1 MMMYL
6 HLIGGLLLLLI
17 AGDLLVRGAIALA
30 TRLGI
35 PPLIIGLTIV
45 SFGTSAPELI
55 ISLKAAFSGAG
66 GIAIGNV
73 VGSNITNIL
82 LVLGMPA
89 LIRVTQCSENGT
101 RSSTVFMIAISI
113 VFMALCWQG
122 VLDVTAGVILLAL
135 LAFFLSWTVWTSRKQ
150 KGEPCDL
157 VDDDMLEEAPS
168 NLGLAILF
176 TVIGIIGLPIGGSF
190 TIDGATEIARDWGV
204 SEATIGLT
212 VVALGTSLPELVTTL
227 VAAIRNQGAMAI
239 GNVVGS
245 NIFNIL
251 AIMGLTATIIPIT
264 VPQEMIDFDLWIML
278 ASSALLLPIALLRM
292 DITRLR
298 GIAMLVAYA
307 AYIAF
312 VFEVG
317 ELPEL
322 DLDLDIDF

>member
-6 HLIGGLLLLLI
+6 HLVGGLLLLLI

-55 ISLKAAFSGAG
+55 ISLKAAFTDAP

-113 VFMALCWQG
+113 VFTALCWQG
-122 VLDVTAGVILLAL
+122 VLDITAGVILLAL

-157 VDDDMLEEAPS
+157 MDDDMLEEAPS
-168 NLGLAILF
+168 SLGLAILF
-176 TVIGIIGLPIGGSF
+176 TVVGIIGLPIGGSF
-190 TIDGATEIARDWGV
+190 TIDGATGIARTWGV

-227 VAAIRNQGAMAI
+227 VAAIRNQGAVAI

-251 AIMGLTATIIPIT
+251 AIMGLTATIIPIQ
-264 VPQEMIDFDLWIML
+264 VPNEVIHFDLWIML
-278 ASSALLLPIALLRM
+278 ASSALMLPIALLRM
-292 DITRLR
+292 DITRMR
-298 GIAMLVAYA
+298 GVFMLIAYA
-307 AYIAF
+307 AYIAI

-317 ELPEL
+317 ELPDM
-322 DLDLDIDF
+322 DLGINF

>member
-6 HLIGGLLLLLI
+6 HLVGGLLLLLI

-55 ISLKAAFSGAG
+55 ISLKAAFTDAP

-113 VFMALCWQG
+113 VFTALCWQG
-122 VLDVTAGVILLAL
+122 VLDITAGVILLAL

-157 VDDDMLEEAPS
+157 MDDDMLDEAPS
-168 NLGLAILF
+168 SLGLAILF
-176 TVIGIIGLPIGGSF
+176 TVVGIIGLPIGGSF
-190 TIDGATEIARDWGV
+190 TIDGATDIARSWGV

-227 VAAIRNQGAMAI
+227 VAAIRNQGAVAI

-251 AIMGLTATIIPIT
+251 AIMGLTATIIPIQ
-264 VPQEMIDFDLWIML
+264 VPDEIIHFDLWIML
-278 ASSALLLPIALLRM
+278 ASSALMLPIALLRM
-292 DITRLR
+292 DITRMR
-298 GIAMLVAYA
+298 GVFMLIAYA
-307 AYIAF
+307 AYIAI

-317 ELPEL
+317 ELPDM
-322 DLDLDIDF
+322 DLGINF

>member
-6 HLIGGLLLLLI
+6 HLIGGLILLLI

-55 ISLKAAFSGAG
+55 ISLKAAFNGAA

-73 VGSNITNIL
+73 VGSNITNVL
-82 LVLGMPA
+82 LVLGIPA
-89 LIRVTQCSENGT
+89 LIRVTQCAENGT
-101 RSSTVFMIAISI
+101 RSSTVFMMAVSI
-113 VFMALCWQG
+113 IFIALCWQG
-122 VLDVTAGVILLAL
+122 VLGLTAGIILLAL

-157 VDDDMLEEAPS
+157 LDDGMLEEAPS
-168 NLGLAILF
+168 NLGLALLF
-176 TVIGIIGLPIGGSF
+176 IVIGIIGLPLGGHL
-190 TIDGATEIARDWGV
+190 TIEGATVIARSWGV
-204 SEATIGLT
+204 SETAIGLT

-227 VAAIRNQGAMAI
+227 VAAIRNHSAVAI

-251 AIMGLTATIIPIT
+251 AIMGLTATIIPIP
-264 VPQEMIDFDLWIML
+264 VPAEIVGFDLWVML
-278 ASSALLLPIALLRM
+278 ASSALMLPVALWRM
-292 DITRLR
+292 RITRIR
-298 GIAMLVAYA
+298 GVAMLVAYV
-307 AYIAF
+307 AYIAL
-312 VFEVG
+312 V
-317 ELPEL
+317 L
-322 DLDLDIDF
+322 DH

>member
-6 HLIGGLLLLLI
+6 HLVGGLLLLLI

-55 ISLKAAFSGAG
+55 ISLRAAFEGAA

-89 LIRVTQCSENGT
+89 LIRMTQCTENGV
-101 RSSTVFMIAISI
+101 RSSTVFMMTISI
-113 VFMALCWQG
+113 VFTALCWQG
-122 VLDVTAGVILLAL
+122 VLDITAGIILLSL

-157 VDDDMLEEAPS
+157 MDDDMLDEAPS
-168 NLGLAILF
+168 SLGLAVLF
-176 TVIGIIGLPIGGSF
+176 TVVGIIGLPIGGNF
-190 TIDGATEIARDWGV
+190 TIDGATAIARTWGV

-227 VAAIRNQGAMAI
+227 VAAIRNQGAVAI

-251 AIMGLTATIIPIT
+251 AIMGLTATIIPIR
-264 VPQEMIDFDLWIML
+264 VPSEVIDFDLWIML
-278 ASSALLLPIALLRM
+278 ASSALMLPVALLRM
-292 DITRLR
+292 NITRMR
-298 GIAMLVAYA
+298 GIAMLIAYA
-307 AYIAF
+307 TYIAV
-312 VFEVG
+312 VFKVG
-317 ELPEL
+317 ELP
-322 DLDLDIDF
+322 DISLGIKF